1 MKKNDN
7 NSLVFPVSVVLWCNA
22 RVGFEEAVEKR
33 HILKSKV
40 AGNLLD
46 WSNG

>member
-1 MKKNDN
+1 MKKNN
-7 NSLVFPVSVVLWCNA
+7 NSLVFPVSVVLRCNA
-22 RVGFEEAVEKR
+22 RMGFEESVEKR

-40 AGNLLD
+40 AGYLLD